1 MITASKSAIATNLIG
16 PRMPGVVLLARDL
29 KVLSSQLIRV
39 AKTVCRR

>member
-1 MITASKSAIATNLIG
+1 MIALSKGALPTNPIG

-29 KVLSSQLIRV
+29 KVLSSQLIRA